1 MFAWF
6 KHSALA
12 AVVVGSFAGSLV
24 HAQSIKVDGSSTVGP
39 ISEAVAEEFTKET
52 KGAVKI
58 TVGISGTGGGMKKFV
73 RGEIDIADASR
84 PIKQSEID
92 AAKAA
97 GIDFIEVPV
106 AFDALTVVIH
116 PDNKFAEK
124 LTIAQLKKIWEEG
137 AQGKINNWN
146 QIDPSFPDLALKLYG
161 PGTDSGTFEYFT
173 EAVNGKAK
181 SSRGDYTASEDDNV
195 LVQGVSG
202 DKGGLGY
209 FGLAY
214 YLENKDK
221 LKAVAVQNKTGN
233 FVLPS
238 PEATKDGSYNP
249 LARPIFI
256 YVSKNA
262 MARDEVKNFVNFY
275 LDNAVDIVKDV
286 KYVPLPDEAYKALK
300 ARVAAGKT
308 GSVFGGKEQI
318 GMTIE
323 QLVGAETK

>member
-1 MFAWF
+1 MFSWMKRTAI
-6 KHSALA
+6 A
-12 AVVVGSFAGSLV
+12 AVVMGTVAGSLA
-24 HAQSIKVDGSSTVGP
+24 HAQSINIDGSSTVGP
-39 ISEAVAEEFTKET
+39 ITEAIAEEFGKET

-58 TVGISGTGGGMKKFV
+58 KVGISGTGGGMKKFV
-73 RGEIDIADASR
+73 RGEIDVVNASR
-84 PIKQSEID
+84 PIKQAEID
-92 AAKAA
+92 QAKAA
-97 GIDFIEVPV
+97 GIEFVEIPV
-106 AFDALTVVIH
+106 AFDALTVVVN
-116 PDNKFAEK
+116 PSNTWAEK
-124 LTIAQLKKIWEEG
+124 LTPAQLKKAWEEA
-137 AQGKINNWN
+137 AQGKVNNWKD
-146 QIDPSFPDLALKLYG
+146 IDPSFPDQALKLYG

-221 LKAVAVQNKTGN
+221 VKSVQIQNKSGE
-233 FVLPS
+233 FVAPS
-238 PEATKDGSYNP
+238 AESVKKGAYNP

-256 YVSKNA
+256 YVNKASLG
-262 MARDEVKNFVNFY
+262 RDEVKKFVNFY
-275 LDNAVDIVKDV
+275 LENAADIVKDV
-286 KYVPLPDEAYKALK
+286 KYVPLPEEAYAALK
-300 ARVAAGKT
+300 TRVAEGKA

-323 QLVGAETK
+323 QLVSAETK

>member
-12 AVVVGSFAGSLV
+12 AVVVGTFAGSV
-24 HAQSIKVDGSSTVGP
+24 SFAQTIKVDGSSTVGP
-39 ISEAVAEEFTKET
+39 ISEAVAEEFSKET

-73 RGEIDIADASR
+73 RGEIDVADASR

-97 GIDFIEVPV
+97 GIDFIEIPV
-106 AFDALTVVIH
+106 AFDALTVVVN
-116 PDNKFAEK
+116 PSNTWAEK
-124 LTIAQLKKIWEEG
+124 MTPAQLKKAWEEA
-137 AQGKINNWN
+137 AQGKVTNWN
-146 QIDPSFPDLALKLYG
+146 QIDASFPDQALKLFG

-173 EAVNGKAK
+173 EAINGKAK

-221 LKAVAVQNKTGN
+221 VKSVAIQNKEGK
-233 FVLPS
+233 FVSPS
-238 PEATKDGSYNP
+238 VDATKDGSYNP

-256 YVSKNA
+256 YISKKA
-262 MARDEVKNFVNFY
+262 MERDEVKNFVNFY
-275 LDNAVDIVKDV
+275 LDNAPEIVKDV
-286 KYVPLPDEAYKALK
+286 GYVPLPEAAYKALK
-300 ARVAAGKT
+300 ERVAAGKT
-308 GSVFGGKEQI
+308 GTVFAGKEQI

-323 QLVGAETK
+323 ELVGAETK